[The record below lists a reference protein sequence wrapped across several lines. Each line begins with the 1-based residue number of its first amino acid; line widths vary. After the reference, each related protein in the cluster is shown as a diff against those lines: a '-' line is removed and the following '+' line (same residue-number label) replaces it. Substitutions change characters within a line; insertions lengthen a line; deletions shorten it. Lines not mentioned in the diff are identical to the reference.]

1 MHISQFDV
9 FANNCLTQKNKE
21 LNGTDLLFII
31 IKFIESKKEK
41 FQIKYITLVDTS
53 IKYCNG
59 INISLGDFK
68 ILISGDTW
76 YGSYGFEPATN
87 ETGKIRVSDF
97 EKENYKNNKKILT
110 SLKISNSFIE
120 EIAKEFIFKIKNK
133 EKIIKYINPD
143 KVLSSLNN
151 LLSNLPKNKDML
163 LSKFLQNYF
172 TKEYFSERCLGLGII
187 IKELFRKNNLITFDN
202 KMFIKKI

>member
-9 FANNCLTQKNKE
+9 FANNCLTQKNNE
-21 LNGTDLLFII
+21 LNGTDLLLII

-87 ETGKIRVSDF
+87 ETGKFKISDF
-97 EKENYKNNKKILT
+97 EKENYINNKKILEKLT
-110 SLKISNSFIE
+110 VSNSHINEIVKDFI
-120 EIAKEFIFKIKNK
+120 INNK
-133 EKIIKYINPD
+133 HSKKVISSLENLLLNLSKNPD
-143 KVLSSLNN
+143 E
-151 LLSNLPKNKDML
+151 L
-163 LSKFLQNYF
+163 LSKFLENYF
-172 TKEYFSERCLGLGII
+172 TKEYFSKRCLGLGVI
-187 IKELFRKNNLITFDN
+187 IKYLFRKNNLVSFDN